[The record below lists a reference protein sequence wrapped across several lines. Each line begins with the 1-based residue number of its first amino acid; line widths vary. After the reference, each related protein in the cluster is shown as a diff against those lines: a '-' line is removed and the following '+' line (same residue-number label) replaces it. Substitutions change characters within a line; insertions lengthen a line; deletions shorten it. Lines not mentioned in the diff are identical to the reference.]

1 MESKPNSFHFR
12 KVDLLCPS
20 YEIVLPGL
28 QQSTK
33 FKQKGQEFLLYVTPN
48 GERKSAIIVSNNNGK
63 ALIGSLSFDSFE
75 IEDLHIDFI
84 NSKCSFTYKESLGK
98 DLATTIQN
106 ILLGFFIQ
114 YHEQSIAFIT
124 YRKKKK

>member
-1 MESKPNSFHFR
+1 
-12 KVDLLCPS
+12 
-20 YEIVLPGL
+20 L

-33 FKQKGQEFLLYVTPN
+33 FKQNGQEFLLYVTPN
-48 GERKSAIIVSNNNGK
+48 GERKAAIIVSNNNGK
-63 ALIGSLSFDSFE
+63 ALIERLSFDSFE

-84 NSKCSFTYKESLGK
+84 NNKCSFTYKETLGM
-98 DLATTIQN
+98 DIATTIQN